1 MNAFVTGVCA
11 TTLWAGLGAGVVVA
25 APSPLEL
32 YPSTAVPGATITI
45 GGKGFG
51 AFRSVH
57 VNRVT
62 VGGVLALIQ
71 RWESDVIEVKVPFHA
86 QSGSV
91 EIMAG
96 KKKMAAGTLIIMHPT
111 ITAVTPAEIEPGHTV
126 QVIGAH
132 FGLTAGPR
140 DPNRR

>member
-11 TTLWAGLGAGVVVA
+11 MMLWAGLSAGVVAA
-25 APSPLEL
+25 APPPLEL
-32 YPSTAVPGATITI
+32 HPSTAVPGATLTI

-51 AFRSVH
+51 AFQSVH

-71 RWESDVIEVKVPFHA
+71 RWESDLIEVKVPFQA
-86 QSGSV
+86 QTGSV

-96 KKKMAAGTLIIMHPT
+96 KKKMAAGTLCRSSAHILVSRPVR
-111 ITAVTPAEIEPGHTV
+111 ATPIRCSASTM
-126 QVIGAH
+126 
-132 FGLTAGPR
+132 
-140 DPNRR
+140 